1 MSLKKLEE
9 TVKRGETNEEELN
22 KLVEKV
28 FNNFKKK
35 SNKEKLSIKE
45 NLELKEK
52 IASRLKPFLNHENP
66 NVRFA
71 ALHALG
77 KTKYHENEEIAEK
90 LKKDKAKK
98 VRDKAKEI
106 LEQIWEDEEIV

>member
-1 MSLKKLEE
+1 LRKLEE

-28 FNNFKKK
+28 FNNV
-35 SNKEKLSIKE
+35 KEKPIKVK
-45 NLELKEK
+45 LGLKEK

-66 NVRFA
+66 DVRFA

-106 LEQIWEDEEIV
+106 LEQIWEDEEMV